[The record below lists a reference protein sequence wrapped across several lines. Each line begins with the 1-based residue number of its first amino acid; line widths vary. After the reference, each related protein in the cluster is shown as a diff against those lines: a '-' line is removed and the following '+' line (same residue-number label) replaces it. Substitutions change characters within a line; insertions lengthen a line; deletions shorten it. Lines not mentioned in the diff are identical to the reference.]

1 VIKLLIP
8 SHTIRC
14 SCKPGWIVD
23 HTLTQ
28 SVGLVDGYCRV
39 YTKEECDKD
48 CQDMME
54 TAVVGIEVIG
64 TCADPKKPDYG
75 MCSVNSV

>member
-8 SHTIRC
+8 SNTIRC

-23 HTLTQ
+23 H
-28 SVGLVDGYCRV
+28 SVEDLVDGYCRV

-48 CQDMME
+48 CQDMSE

-64 TCADPKKPDYG
+64 TCANPKKPEYG
-75 MCSVNSV
+75 WCSVNSV